1 MMSEQNNE
9 PKHKILLVEDESN
22 IATLFKYTIHKAGW
36 ECVVAS
42 NGAEG
47 LEKARSYNPDLI
59 MSDVMMPVVDGFQF
73 RKNLMLEPQLKKIP
87 FVFLTAVGEE
97 DEILKGYELEIEEY
111 ILKTAPP
118 KVVIAKLRAILNS
131 LEKERQKII
140 GEVQHAAGKT
150 GAQLFPEKLKPIEG
164 FEIQT
169 WHQDFEGIPGGDFLD
184 FIELDEDNTL
194 LVLGDIMGKKWGA
207 WYFAVAYAGYVRSAI
222 RFVVDSIENY
232 TPAGILSKVN
242 SAIFRDER
250 ISEVFITLSVL
261 HINKKNKTIKYA
273 GAGDL
278 PLIFK
283 SAETKIISS
292 NGMLLGVKDNIQ
304 YEDVEVGLESES
316 AIFLLTDGI
325 IESRNAEGEALE
337 LTGIVD
343 LITNLNPSENLLD
356 QFKNRFIEF
365 TNSKFED
372 DVSLVVLQAL

>member
-1 MMSEQNNE
+1 MSEQNNE
-9 PKHKILLVEDESN
+9 PKYKILLVEDEAN
-22 IATLFKYTIHKAGW
+22 IATLFRYSINKAGW
-36 ECVVAS
+36 ECVVAT
-42 NGAEG
+42 NGVEG

-59 MSDVMMPVVDGFQF
+59 MSDVMMPLVDGFQF

-118 KVVIAKLRAILNS
+118 KVVIAKLRAILSS

-232 TPAGILSKVN
+232 TPAGILEKVN

-261 HINKKNKTIKYA
+261 HINKKNRAVKYA

-283 SAETKIISS
+283 GAETKTIGS
-292 NGMLLGVKDNIQ
+292 NGMLLGVKDNIE
-304 YEDVEVGLESES
+304 YEDVEIGLESGS

-325 IESRNAEGEALE
+325 IESRNAEGNALE

-343 LITNLNPSENLLD
+343 LISDLDPADNLLD
-356 QFKNRFIEF
+356 QFKSRFIEF

-372 DVSLVVLQAL
+372 DVSLVVLQPS